1 MARSDK
7 MEIFETNGPPSKA
20 LHFFRSIYTA
30 RAYTST
36 AEKIINGRN
45 FSLHFTTNEIASLEL
60 KTRLFARTEKAFHF
74 DTENFRISNRKFG

>member
-7 MEIFETNGPPSKA
+7 MEIFETNGLPSKA

-36 AEKIINGRN
+36 AENHKWRG
-45 FSLHFTTNEIASLEL
+45 FFPPFWSTNEIASLEL